1 MKTICTV
8 HRERTAKARAEPRV
22 TVTSILKAVTGA
34 AAIQAF
40 SLSLG
45 LDLKM
50 RRIGLNQVERE
61 WIVIRCVKTFV
72 YLPAVY
78 LNRAAHERPV
88 DLSPWFKDATRW
100 CGGAWRRS
108 QGVPKHR
115 ASTGLWDTQFQSAAT
130 SDASASTALQGLA
143 KSHQTVGSS

>member
-1 MKTICTV
+1 MKTTCTV
-8 HRERTAKARAEPRV
+8 HSERTSQGAGGGAPRV
-22 TVTSILKAVTGA
+22 RMTSILKSVARAGSNPGFL
-34 AAIQAF
+34 IEPR
-40 SLSLG
+40 

-88 DLSPWFKDATRW
+88 DLSPRFK
-100 CGGAWRRS
+100 
-108 QGVPKHR
+108 
-115 ASTGLWDTQFQSAAT
+115 
-130 SDASASTALQGLA
+130 
-143 KSHQTVGSS
+143 